1 MTGILTCGWSPNVDK
16 KLFTN
21 SQVWAIFAASEVKVP

>member
-1 MTGILTCGWSPNVDK
+1 MVNTTEEDDDHADPKHKVDK

-21 SQVWAIFAASEVKVP
+21 DKQIVTPQ

>member
-1 MTGILTCGWSPNVDK
+1 MKAIVDK

-21 SQVWAIFAASEVKVP
+21 KNSK